1 MTQEILVSQGE
12 SVKASSLIKK
22 KVTQKS
28 PLDRKGNKKE
38 VSLLSAYL
46 WILISSVLKWNSRAR
61 AGKALKKKIVW
72 HIFVLFLQIETLP
85 GICSERGMTDCAHA
99 YRQVGRGMAN
109 LFALAPSE
117 HWILLKVQGSS
128 LQPAQNSLSLNIG
141 RVKMKMMREKIKK
154 VQKVWSMLIKTCCI
168 NPISSIWPVSNLLL
182 P

>member
-1 MTQEILVSQGE
+1 MTQEILVSQGG

-38 VSLLSAYL
+38 ISLLSAYL

-72 HIFVLFLQIETLP
+72 HICVLFLQIETLP
-85 GICSERGMTDCAHA
+85 GICSERGMTDWANA
-99 YRQVGRGMAN
+99 YRQVGRRMAN
-109 LFALAPSE
+109 IFALAPSE

-128 LQPAQNSLSLNIG
+128 FQPPQNSLSLNMS
-141 RVKMKMMREKIKK
+141 RVKWKWWGKNLRRCKK
-154 VQKVWSMLIKTCCI
+154 FGARA
-168 NPISSIWPVSNLLL
+168 
-182 P
+182 